1 VVESIEAITLLEDET
16 HSKVYVTGPQYVL
29 MFFAEVNPVV
39 NETKTSFDMS
49 VITGTITLVGSHGSL
64 IVT

>member
-1 VVESIEAITLLEDET
+1 M
-16 HSKVYVTGPQYVL
+16 L

-39 NETKTSFDMS
+39 NETKTSFEMS